1 MATSWYS
8 FDLGKIISE
17 RLLCLSG
24 RGEIF
29 KPSDNLIDFLEAVA
43 LEKEDE
49 LIHGQNG
56 VIKIIAILKYNMH
69 FYPIIIRAIGT
80 CYTCRYPL
88 TFGWKKL
95 KKILKAH

>member
-1 MATSWYS
+1 MATTWYS

-49 LIHGQNG
+49 LIHAQNWL
-56 VIKIIAILKYNMH
+56 IKINVILKYNMH
-69 FYPIIIRAIGT
+69 LYPVIMMRLCDRAIH
-80 CYTCRYPL
+80 L
-88 TFGWKKL
+88 DIHL
-95 KKILKAH
+95 LLV

>member
-1 MATSWYS
+1 MATTWYS

-49 LIHGQNG
+49 LIHAQNWLKNIK
-56 VIKIIAILKYNMH
+56 VISYYNMH
-69 FYPIIIRAIGT
+69 LYPNMMR
-80 CYTCRYPL
+80 L
-88 TFGWKKL
+88 
-95 KKILKAH
+95 

>member
-1 MATSWYS
+1 MATTWYS

-49 LIHGQNG
+49 LIHAQNWL
-56 VIKIIAILKYNMH
+56 IKIIIILKYKMTL
-69 FYPIIIRAIGT
+69 YPLIRAGP

-88 TFGWKKL
+88 TFGLKKL
-95 KKILKAH
+95 KKILRAH

>member
-1 MATSWYS
+1 MATTWYS
-8 FDLGKIISE
+8 FDLGKMISD

-49 LIHGQNG
+49 LIHAQNWL
-56 VIKIIAILKYNMH
+56 IKIIVILKYNMH
-69 FYPIIIRAIGT
+69 LYPVIMAIGP

-88 TFGWKKL
+88 TFGLKKL

>member
-1 MATSWYS
+1 MATTWYS

-49 LIHGQNG
+49 LIHAQNWL
-56 VIKIIAILKYNMH
+56 IKIIIILKYKMT
-69 FYPIIIRAIGT
+69 YKAIGP

>member
-1 MATSWYS
+1 MATTWYS

-49 LIHGQNG
+49 LIHAQNWL
-56 VIKIIAILKYNMH
+56 IKIIAILIYNMH
-69 FYPIIIRAIGT
+69 LYPFIIIGP
-80 CYTCRYPL
+80 CYTCRYTL
-88 TFGWKKL
+88 TFGLKKL
-95 KKILKAH
+95 KKILRAH

>member
-1 MATSWYS
+1 MATNWYS

-49 LIHGQNG
+49 LIHALNWL
-56 VIKIIAILKYNMH
+56 IKIIVIMKYNMH
-69 FYPIIIRAIGT
+69 FYPVTMGYRT
-80 CYTCRYPL
+80 VLYM
-88 TFGWKKL
+88 
-95 KKILKAH
+95 

>member
-1 MATSWYS
+1 MATTWYS

-49 LIHGQNG
+49 LIHAQ
-56 VIKIIAILKYNMH
+56 
-69 FYPIIIRAIGT
+69 IG
-80 CYTCRYPL
+80 
-88 TFGWKKL
+88 
-95 KKILKAH
+95 

>member
-1 MATSWYS
+1 MATTWYS

-49 LIHGQNG
+49 LIHAQNWL
-56 VIKIIAILKYNMH
+56 IKIIVILIYNMH
-69 FYPIIIRAIGT
+69 LYPVIIRAIQP
-80 CYTCRYPL
+80 CYTCRYTL
-88 TFGWKKL
+88 TFGLKKL
-95 KKILKAH
+95 KKILKVH

>member
-1 MATSWYS
+1 MATTWYS

-49 LIHGQNG
+49 LIHTKNLFKRDKSNIMHGH
-56 VIKIIAILKYNMH
+56 LK
-69 FYPIIIRAIGT
+69 
-80 CYTCRYPL
+80 
-88 TFGWKKL
+88 W
-95 KKILKAH
+95 

>member
-1 MATSWYS
+1 MATTWYS

-49 LIHGQNG
+49 LIHAQNWL
-56 VIKIIAILKYNMH
+56 IKIIVILKYNMH
-69 FYPIIIRAIGT
+69 LYPVIIIGP

-88 TFGWKKL
+88 TFGLKKL